1 MTFNLK
7 TVLLAGT
14 ALVAV
19 GFAAPHA
26 AFAADELSVDTDAS
40 GVFDADELATSAF
53 DWATNTNGTGA
64 AAEATNAK
72 DVRVNATA
80 TINGIQDGNTIGDAT
95 TTTAAITSNAAAL
108 TLTIDDSVNDD
119 AAETVTITGDI
130 SRGSQTL
137 LNLTVTGE
145 NTDATADVLN
155 LDINGAIDL
164 GTGTFTIDT
173 DTNAGNA
180 VNVNL
185 SGNLTASALVLK
197 DDGAAITLTFDGTSA
212 QTVSATI
219 NGETDADG
227 TVVVANAEGVTFTG
241 AIGGT
246 LATNLITVSKTGANS
261 AATFKAGV
269 NSTAIVLGDGAGTG
283 TNTVTFDGTTAGFT
297 VAGTVNGTAGDTDNV
312 VVSGGRTIV
321 QSGVWGGVT
330 TLNGLTVS
338 GSGTIL
344 DSNAAIT
351 SAATTI
357 GSGATLDVGAGLLTS
372 AVANSGT
379 LLLSGTG
386 GVTGNITGT
395 GTLDVNENVSVT
407 GNVAQGAAT
416 VAEGKTLTVVGAAAR
431 TVTTDILLEDATS
444 NGTDAG
450 LTFDNGANT
459 TTYTG
464 NITTGVDGEGL
475 ITFAD
480 DAGATLA
487 LVGNVGT
494 SSVAVGTLAVA
505 GAGAQTLTTT
515 GNLYVDAIT
524 VNDADTIQFLG
535 TSAQTVSGT
544 ITDGILTVGNGTTTS
559 DVTFSGALASLASA
573 TVSANAAARF
583 DANATTTGAFTN
595 GGSAYIGQGTTLTA
609 ASYAGA
615 GTYQIEVADAGTL
628 GTLEVGDFG
637 RLASAG
643 AINLAAETVNFNV
656 TGNVETGTI
665 ASVFTGGA
673 AAVAA
678 LAETDNSYRYAFDL
692 QANGNNFDVVVTQIT
707 AAELGLTTSN
717 DNVATILDSI
727 DTTTNTELSAIIDNV
742 AAAPTQAAAN
752 EVLEAVLPSVDAG
765 AVSAGFNTSVQS
777 LDVTN
782 TRLAALRDGTTAQ
795 TGMVAGEMGNGVM
808 AWAQAFGKSGTQD
821 RRDGVDGY
829 DADTYGLAVGVD
841 YENALPNTA
850 VGLAF
855 SYANTDAESENA
867 NTTDTDV
874 DSYQISL
881 YGDFD
886 VTKQTYVTGTL
897 AYANNNIDQVRH
909 DVGGV
914 SGLNASADYDSNQYI
929 VYAEAGHKMDI
940 ANKTTLTPSVLAHY
954 QHISV
959 DSYTET
965 GAGGANLNVAGD
977 DLNVFELGLGA
988 ELAWD
993 LEADGGEKVRP
1004 ALNIG
1009 YRHDLVGDNVETT
1022 STFTGGGASFQTQG
1036 VDPAQGTFNV
1046 GASLGV
1052 ALQNNWELSADYDY
1066 EVKEDYDAHSGYV
1079 RAGYKF

>member
-1 MTFNLK
+1 MTLNLK
-7 TVLLAGT
+7 TMLLAGT
-14 ALVAV
+14 ALVAI
-19 GFAAPHA
+19 GFAAP
-26 AFAADELSVDTDAS
+26 AFAADELSVDADGS

-164 GTGTFTIDT
+164 GTGTLTIDT

-185 SGNLTASALVLK
+185 SGNLTASAIVLK
-197 DDGAAITLTFDGTSA
+197 DDGAAITVTFDGTAA

-227 TVVVANAEGVTFTG
+227 TLVVANAEGVTFTG

-312 VVSGGRTIV
+312 VVSGGHTIV
-321 QSGVWGGVT
+321 QSGVWGGVSA
-330 TLNGLTVS
+330 LNGLTVS

-344 DSNAAIT
+344 DSNAAL
-351 SAATTI
+351 SATATTI

-395 GTLDVNENVSVT
+395 GTLDVNENASVT

-464 NITTGVDGEGL
+464 NITTGIDGEGL

-487 LVGNVGT
+487 IVGNVGT

-524 VNDADTIQFLG
+524 VDDADTLQFLG

-544 ITDGILTVGNGTTTS
+544 ITDGILTVGDGTTTS

-595 GGSAYIGQGTTLTA
+595 GGSAYIGQGATLTA

-637 RLASAG
+637 RLSSGG

-692 QANGNNFDVVVTQIT
+692 QANGNNFDVVITQIT
-707 AAELGLTTSN
+707 AAELGSTTSN

-742 AAAPTQAAAN
+742 ASASTQEAAN

-929 VYAEAGHKMDI
+929 VYAEAGHKMDV

-1004 ALNIG
+1004 ALNVG

>member
-19 GFAAPHA
+19 GFAAP
-26 AFAADELSVDTDAS
+26 AFAADEFLVDGNDSGTFTATGPDETANTALDWDA
-40 GVFDADELATSAF
+40 G
-53 DWATNTNGTGA
+53 TNGAGTA
-64 AAEATNAK
+64 VASH
-72 DVRVNATA
+72 DLRVDENGTITFSANATV
-80 TINGIQDGNTIGDAT
+80 GDAT
-95 TTTAAITSNAAAL
+95 TTTAGIQAGVTGK
-108 TLTIDDSVNDD
+108 TLTIDDNSTDD
-119 AAETVTITGDI
+119 AANTATVTGGISVGSLAALSVTITGND
-130 SRGSQTL
+130 Q
-137 LNLTVTGE
+137 
-145 NTDATADVLN
+145 DATGDAFTV
-155 LDINGAIDL
+155 DINGDVNL
-164 GTGTFTIDT
+164 GTGTLTIDT
-173 DTNAGNA
+173 DTNAGNTVG
-180 VNVNL
+180 VNV
-185 SGNLTASALVLK
+185 SGNLTATAVVIK
-197 DDGAAITLTFDGTSA
+197 EDGAGVATLTFDGTTA
-212 QTVSATI
+212 QTVTATI

-227 TVVVANAEGVTFTG
+227 NVVVANAEGVTFTG

-312 VVSGGRTIV
+312 VVSGGHTIV

-338 GSGTIL
+338 GSSTIL

-464 NITTGVDGEGL
+464 NITTGVTGEGL
-475 ITFAD
+475 VTFAD

-487 LVGNVGT
+487 IVGNVGT
-494 SSVAVGTLAVA
+494 SAVKVGTLAVA
-505 GAGAQTLTTT
+505 GAAAQTLTTT
-515 GNLYVDAIT
+515 GNLYVNAIT
-524 VNDADTIQFLG
+524 SDDADTLQFLG

-544 ITDGILTVGNGTTTS
+544 ITGGILTVGNGTTTS

-583 DANATTTGAFTN
+583 DADATTDGAFTN

-615 GTYQIEVADAGTL
+615 GTYQIEVIDAGTL

-665 ASVFTGGA
+665 ASVFTGGGG
-673 AAVAA
+673 AVAA

-692 QANGNNFDVVVTQIT
+692 QTNGNDFDVVITQIT